1 MQVRETDLSVL
12 ISTLEEEFNIYKE
25 VGGESVPVHSQDG
38 FNGLQKNGREGKR
51 RSHAVG
57 ARSLSYEAS
66 SSRTNTQKSSSFISG
81 FLLIDLLASRDG

>member
-1 MQVRETDLSVL
+1 MFIKSSVFFVVQVREKDLSVL

-51 RSHAVG
+51 HSH
-57 ARSLSYEAS
+57 
-66 SSRTNTQKSSSFISG
+66 
-81 FLLIDLLASRDG
+81 DM